1 MGRTAQAMCAWLPLA
16 AVALRTAMHRNGW
29 MAMVDETQRTA
40 PDRSQQST
48 MCAANLQATSVFDR
62 RMLA

>member
-1 MGRTAQAMCAWLPLA
+1 MRYLSYASCRARGRTAQAMCAWLPLA

-40 PDRSQQST
+40 PD
-48 MCAANLQATSVFDR
+48 
-62 RMLA
+62 